1 MEEKM
6 EKQLSQLEN
15 EEVQEERNEKGFTL
29 IELLV
34 VVAIIAIL
42 AAVAIPQF
50 TKYKRNAAASSAAGQ
65 IATCMSELGAAY
77 AENNQTT
84 WTCPVGEG
92 NVTLTLNPATGD
104 ISISGNGSV
113 TVSGIPV
120 SCSIVN
126 NKVNCTPGS

>member
-1 MEEKM
+1 MKEKM

-15 EEVQEERNEKGFTL
+15 EEVQEEKNERGFTL

-65 IATCMSELGAAY
+65 IATCMSELGAQY
-77 AENNQTT
+77 ADNSDNDLVCT
-84 WTCPVGEG
+84 VGG
-92 NVTLTLNPATGD
+92 TDITLGLDPETGE
-104 ISISGNGSV
+104 ITMANTGLTI
-113 TVSGIPV
+113 SGIPV
-120 SCSIVN
+120 HCWIEN
-126 NKVNCTPGS
+126 NKVTCTPD

>member
-1 MEEKM
+1 MKELNTMASIEEIK
-6 EKQLSQLEN
+6 
-15 EEVQEERNEKGFTL
+15 EERREERGFTL

-77 AENNQTT
+77 ADNNQTT
-84 WTCPVGEG
+84 WDCNVG
-92 NVTLTLNPATGD
+92 NTLVTLTLDPTTGN
-104 ISISGNGSV
+104 ITIPSGTTV
-113 TVSGIPV
+113 TVKGINV
-120 SCSIVN
+120 NCSITN
-126 NKVNCTPGS
+126 NKVTCTPQ

>member
-1 MEEKM
+1 MQETM
-6 EKQLSQLEN
+6 EKKVSALEN
-15 EEVQEERNEKGFTL
+15 EEAQEERNERGFTL

-92 NVTLTLNPATGD
+92 NVSLSLDPATGD
-104 ISISGNGSV
+104 ISINGSGSV
-113 TVSGIPV
+113 TVSGISV
-120 SCSIVN
+120 SCSITN
-126 NKVNCTPGS
+126 NKVNCTPQ

>member
-1 MEEKM
+1 MQENEKNY
-6 EKQLSQLEN
+6 EL
-15 EEVQEERNEKGFTL
+15 EEVQEERGEEKGFTL

-77 AENNQTT
+77 AESNQTT
-84 WTCPVGEG
+84 WHCNVGNGEII
-92 NVTLTLNPATGD
+92 LTLNSTTGD
-104 ISISGNGSV
+104 ISISGDGTV
-113 TVSGIPV
+113 QVSGINV
-120 SCSIVN
+120 SCSINN
-126 NKVNCTPGS
+126 NKVSCTPTP

>member
-1 MEEKM
+1 MQETM
-6 EKQLSQLEN
+6 EKKVSSLEQ
-15 EEVQEERNEKGFTL
+15 EEVQEEKNERGFTL

-77 AENNQTT
+77 AESNQTS
-84 WTCPVGEG
+84 WTCPVGE
-92 NVTLTLNPATGD
+92 NTVTLTLTPATGD
-104 ISISGNGSV
+104 ISISGNNAGV

-120 SCSIVN
+120 HCWIKN
-126 NKVNCTPGS
+126 NKVTCTPD